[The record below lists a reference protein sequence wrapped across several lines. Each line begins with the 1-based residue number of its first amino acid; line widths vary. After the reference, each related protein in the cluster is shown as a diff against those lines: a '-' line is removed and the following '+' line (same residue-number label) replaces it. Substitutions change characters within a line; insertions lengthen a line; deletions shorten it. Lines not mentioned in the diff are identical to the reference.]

1 MSKKVIGMIV
11 AAILV
16 VAVIVAVV
24 VVNGNKNED
33 ATENNKKTTEKVE
46 MNLEELNE
54 EWASMAPFNE
64 MATMDIDSTMLS
76 DVFQVEEDLLD
87 GYVGKFPMMMV
98 HASMYLVVEAKDGNV
113 ETVREQVEAYATA
126 YEAQWEQ
133 YLPEQ
138 YDLVKDRK
146 CGVSGNFVYL
156 FIGESAEEME
166 ALIK

>member
-1 MSKKVIGMIV
+1 MSKKVIGIIV
-11 AAILV
+11 AVLLV

-24 VVNGNKNED
+24 VVNGNKDED
-33 ATENNKKTTEKVE
+33 TAENKQAAGNVE
-46 MNLEELNE
+46 INLEELNE
-54 EWASMAPFNE
+54 EWAGMAPFNE
-64 MATMDIDSTMLS
+64 MATMDVDSTMLS
-76 DVFQVEEDLLD
+76 DVFQVEEDLLEE
-87 GYVGKFPMMMV
+87 YVGKFPMMMV
-98 HASMYLVVEAKDGNV
+98 HASMYLVVEAKDGEV

-166 ALIK
+166 ALMK